1 MFDQT
6 TRKYTFQA
14 FTSFHLPYLT
24 HARPE
29 QHFHNKILET
39 DILIAGKLSHMS
51 EYLPD
56 GCACLLRVDH
66 KAK

>member
-39 DILIAGKLSHMS
+39 DISDSRQTKSHV
-51 EYLPD
+51 
-56 GCACLLRVDH
+56 RIFT
-66 KAK
+66 